1 MEESLILIIN
11 EIPELLS
18 CFVPGF
24 AFFYIVG
31 AMTNVKCKRDIV
43 TFIFSVA
50 MSVITQFLFSFM
62 HKLALSDILFSSGAK
77 FFSYMLFNVFLAAV
91 FALLYRSK
99 HFSSL
104 FAKVFIKSFY
114 PTVWENCIDFKG
126 GSRMYIETT
135 SGEFVEGLFYMIEE
149 KGNDS
154 WLALEN
160 YKAPNNDL
168 PSNVKEEFDTRL
180 LLKVSD
186 IKYIQVVS

>member
-1 MEESLILIIN
+1 MENLVQIIN

-24 AFFYIVG
+24 VLLYIIG
-31 AMTNVKCKRDIV
+31 IMTNVKCERDIV
-43 TFIFSVA
+43 TLIFSVA
-50 MSVITQFLFSFM
+50 ISEITQFIFSFI
-62 HKLALSDILFSSGAK
+62 HGFVFPNVLFNSGTK
-77 FFSYMLFNVFLAAV
+77 FFFYMFFNVLLATGL
-91 FALLYRSK
+91 ALLYRSK

-114 PTVWENCIDFKG
+114 STVWENCIDFKS
-126 GSRMYIETT
+126 GSRVYIETT

-154 WLALEN
+154 WIALEN
-160 YKAPNNDL
+160 YKVPNNDL
-168 PSNVKEEFDTRL
+168 PPNVKEEFNTRL

-186 IKYIQVVS
+186 IKYIQIVG